1 MKPSAGLLP
10 LYLELYDDRLPE
22 MRKVLDP
29 FAAQVAEGLQQQGL
43 DVLQTPVV
51 RTRQEAEQALLL
63 MEKGNIDAI
72 VTLHLAYS
80 PSLVSAE
87 LLARTS
93 LPVILCDT
101 TMDYSFDQSTDISRL
116 LYNHGIHGVQD
127 LASMLRRMG
136 KHFEIA
142 AGHLT
147 ESDVLQRTAQL
158 VRAAAAA
165 KSLRNTRALRV
176 GNAFVGMGDF
186 SVPEEQLS
194 RVLGIKVHE
203 IAPADLAAFAT
214 RFTDADIQTEL
225 ARDRELYRVTAPE
238 DVHRRSVRVSL
249 ALRECLEQGG
259 YSAFSMNFGCFNSR
273 QEPIDTVPFLEA
285 SKAMSRGIGY
295 AGEGDVLTASLVG
308 ALARSFGDTTFTEI
322 FCPDWKGNTLFLSHM
337 GEINPA
343 LAAGKAVLCEKPYS
357 LSDTNNPT
365 ILAAACRP
373 GPAVLV
379 NLTPG
384 PNSSFDLLLA
394 PVQVLEDSTHP
405 SMQDQIRTWIRP
417 GRPLAEFLETYSRHG
432 GTHHSALVLNG
443 NLEAL
448 KAFAA
453 FVGFGCHVI

>member
-29 FAAQVAEGLQQQGL
+29 FAAQVAAGLQQQGITI
-43 DVLQTPVV
+43 VQTPVV
-51 RTRQEAEQALLL
+51 RTRQEAEHALQL
-63 MEKGNIDAI
+63 MEKGNVDAV

-101 TMDYSFDQSTDISRL
+101 TMDYSFDQSTDINRL

-127 LASMLRRMG
+127 LASVLRRMG

-147 ESDVLQRTAQL
+147 QSNVLQRTAQL

-165 KSLRNTRALRV
+165 KSLRSTRALRV
-176 GNAFVGMGDF
+176 GDAFVGMGDF
-186 SVPEEQLS
+186 SVPEEQLA
-194 RVLGIKVHE
+194 RLLGIKVDQIDPTDLVGFAKRLSAAELDAE
-203 IAPADLAAFAT
+203 I
-214 RFTDADIQTEL
+214 
-225 ARDRELYRVTAPE
+225 ARDRELYRVTASE
-238 DVHRRSVRVSL
+238 GVHRRSVRVSL
-249 ALRECLEQGG
+249 ALRKCLEEGG

-343 LAAGKAVLCEKPYS
+343 LSAGKALLCEKPYS
-357 LSDTNNPT
+357 LSDTNNPA

-384 PNSSFDLLLA
+384 PDASFDLLLA
-394 PVQVLEDSTHP
+394 PVEVLDDSTHP
-405 SMQDQIRTWIRP
+405 SMQEQVRTWIRP
-417 GRPLAEFLETYSRHG
+417 GRPLGDFLETYSRHG
-432 GTHHSALVLNG
+432 GTHHSAMVLNG
-443 NLEAL
+443 NVEAL